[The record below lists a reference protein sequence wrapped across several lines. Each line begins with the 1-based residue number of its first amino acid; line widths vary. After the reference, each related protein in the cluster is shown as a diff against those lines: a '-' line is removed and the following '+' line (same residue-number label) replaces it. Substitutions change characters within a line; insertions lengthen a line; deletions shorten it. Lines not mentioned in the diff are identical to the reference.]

1 MCAFQV
7 ISLSAFD
14 VAPAYG
20 NFAPSVL
27 KVEGLAAFAFCFV
40 SMDTFCAIFVDS
52 TFHSNLSADL
62 HCEDHRQQ
70 RQIRA
75 L

>member
-27 KVEGLAAFAFCFV
+27 KVEEGLAAFAFILFLWTILCYF
-40 SMDTFCAIFVDS
+40 
-52 TFHSNLSADL
+52 
-62 HCEDHRQQ
+62 RQ
-70 RQIRA
+70 
-75 L
+75 